1 MHDAHYC
8 LRVDIEQISFAE
20 IVGSGSLRLGLVL
33 VSILG
38 GYELLADAVIMI
50 PTHLLDLHLDA
61 SNRWSILAH
70 LHWALS
76 TGCLEGKIARLSLI
90 MTVLSMPPTSHW
102 RLGSE
107 SWPSGDL
114 NNDGQVDATDLAQL
128 LGSWGRDIEGQRE
141 QSLQRHYADSDQTV
155 SPCNCTS
162 RKK

>member
-1 MHDAHYC
+1 M
-8 LRVDIEQISFAE
+8 
-20 IVGSGSLRLGLVL
+20 
-33 VSILG
+33 
-38 GYELLADAVIMI
+38 
-50 PTHLLDLHLDA
+50 P
-61 SNRWSILAH
+61 NRWNILAH

-90 MTVLSMPPTSHW
+90 MTVLSMSPTSHW

-141 QSLQRHYADSDQTV
+141 
-155 SPCNCTS
+155 
-162 RKK
+162 